1 MGGVN
6 VTGLLV
12 TEEAGGP
19 GTAIRYPHGLMY
31 PSQASGYG
39 FLVGSGIIATPRP
52 RIFFS
57 QVLCA
62 SSLVCTVNCA

>member
-19 GTAIRYPHGLMY
+19 GTAIRYPLDLCI
-31 PSQASGYG
+31 QAKLPAMASWWAVA
-39 FLVGSGIIATPRP
+39 LLPPRAQE
-52 RIFFS
+52 FFFPKDLA
-57 QVLCA
+57 QA
-62 SSLVCTVNCA
+62 P